1 MWRARIEANGSAVT
15 IVQDLRSLPLFQS
28 IPEDRLGAL
37 VDAFRTVKHPTGTI
51 LFEAGEIASKF
62 EILLTGEVV
71 IEETSS
77 SDKPSAAA
85 GTRLVL
91 RNLAPLGELG
101 ALTGLPRSTTAKAT
115 SDVEVLSIG
124 INDLLGFFDKNPEL
138 GLHFYK
144 NLLSLV
150 SDKIRRDRSRL
161 DDMRTNLVR
170 TQKSMKKMRE
180 QIEEAEETA
189 LSKPLY
195 ETLDQLINNNRRG
208 NYRVSPTPSY
218 PAHVR
223 LDDGK
228 TVPVLELS
236 EGYMKIE
243 GKASEVATDPQFWT
257 GVLVVP
263 TDEILLSGSV
273 LRETADNGT
282 VVKLDKPIDEYK
294 AKLDDYTTRVQLL
307 DFVV

>member
-1 MWRARIEANGSAVT
+1 MT
-15 IVQDLRSLPLFQS
+15 IVQDLRSLPLFQG
-28 IPEDRLGAL
+28 IPEDRLGQL
-37 VDAFRTVKHPTGTI
+37 VDAFRVVKHPSGTV
-51 LFEAGEIASKF
+51 LFAAGETATKF
-62 EILLTGEVV
+62 EILTKGEVV
-71 IEETSS
+71 IEETVANGT
-77 SDKPSAAA
+77 PSAAA
-85 GTRLVL
+85 GTRLTL
-91 RNLAPLGELG
+91 KNLAPLGELG
-101 ALTGLPRSTTAKAT
+101 ALTGLPRSTTATAT
-115 SDVEVLSIG
+115 SDVEVLSVG
-124 INDLLGFFDKNPEL
+124 IADLLGFFDKNADL

-170 TQKSMKKMRE
+170 TQKAMKKMRE
-180 QIEEAEETA
+180 TIEEAEESSI
-189 LSKPLY
+189 SKPLY

-236 EGYMKIE
+236 EGYMKVE
-243 GKASEVATDPQFWT
+243 GKTADIASDPKFWT

-263 TDEILLSGSV
+263 TDEIVLSGSI
-273 LRETADNGT
+273 LREADNGV
-282 VVKLDKPIDEYK
+282 VVKLDTPIDEFK
-294 AKLDDYTTRVQLL
+294 AKLDNYTTRVQLL

>member
-1 MWRARIEANGSAVT
+1 MSIA
-15 IVQDLRSLPLFQS
+15 QDLRSLPLFQG
-28 IPEDRLGAL
+28 IAEDRLGQL
-37 VDAFRTVKHPTGTI
+37 VDAFRVMKHSAGAV
-51 LFEAGEIASKF
+51 LFAAGETATRF
-62 EILLTGEVV
+62 EILTSGEVV

-77 SDKPSAAA
+77 GDTPSAAA

-124 INDLLGFFDKNPEL
+124 IKDLLGYFDKNADV
-138 GLHFYK
+138 GLQFYR

-150 SDKIRRDRSRL
+150 SDKIRRDRSRI
-161 DDMRTNLVR
+161 DDMRTNLVK

-180 QIEEAEETA
+180 QIEEAEETS
-189 LSKPLY
+189 LSKPIY
-195 ETLDQLINNNRRG
+195 DTLDQLINNNRRG
-208 NYRVSPTPSY
+208 NYRVSPTASY

-223 LDDGK
+223 LDGGK
-228 TVPVLELS
+228 TIPVLELS
-236 EGYMKIE
+236 EGYMKVE
-243 GKASEVATDPQFWT
+243 GKTADIASDPSLWT

-263 TDEILLSGSV
+263 TDEIVLSGSI
-273 LRETADNGT
+273 LRETENGV
-282 VVKLDKPIDEYK
+282 VVKLDTPIDEYK

>member
-1 MWRARIEANGSAVT
+1 MT
-15 IVQDLRSLPLFQS
+15 IVQDLRSLPLFQG
-28 IPEDRLGAL
+28 IAEDRLGQL
-37 VDAFRTVKHPTGTI
+37 VDAFRVVKHPNGTV
-51 LFEAGEIASKF
+51 LFAAGETASKF
-62 EILLTGEVV
+62 EILTKGEVV
-71 IEETSS
+71 IEENVSNGT
-77 SDKPSAAA
+77 PSAAA
-85 GTRLVL
+85 GTRLTL

-101 ALTGLPRSTTAKAT
+101 ALTGLPRSTTATAT

-124 INDLLGFFDKNPEL
+124 VNDLLGFFDKNPDL
-138 GLHFYK
+138 GLHFYR
-144 NLLSLV
+144 NLLGLV

-170 TQKSMKKMRE
+170 TQKAMKKMRE
-180 QIEEAEETA
+180 QIEEAEETS

-195 ETLDQLINNNRRG
+195 DTLDQLINNNRRA
-208 NYRVSPTPSY
+208 NYRVSPTKQY

-236 EGYMKIE
+236 EGYMKVE
-243 GKASEVATDPQFWT
+243 GKAAEMTQDPQFWT

-273 LRETADNGT
+273 LREADNGV
-282 VVKLDKPIDEYK
+282 VVKLDAPIEEYK
-294 AKLDDYTTRVQLL
+294 TKLDDYTTRVQLL

>member
-1 MWRARIEANGSAVT
+1 VT
-15 IVQDLRSLPLFQS
+15 IVQDLLSLPLFQG
-28 IPEDRLGAL
+28 IPEDRLGQL
-37 VDAFRTVKHPTGTI
+37 VDAFRSVKHPSGTV
-51 LFEAGEIASKF
+51 LFTAGEVATKF

-77 SDKPSAAA
+77 SDTPSAAA
-85 GTRLVL
+85 GTRLTL

-101 ALTGLPRSTTAKAT
+101 ALTGLPRSTTATAQ
-115 SDVEVLSIG
+115 SDVEVLSVG
-124 INDLLGFFDKNPEL
+124 INDLLGFFDKNADV

-150 SDKIRRDRSRL
+150 SDKIRRDRSRI

-180 QIEEAEETA
+180 QIEEAEETE
-189 LSKPLY
+189 LSRPLY
-195 ETLDQLINNNRRG
+195 DTLDQLINNNRRA
-208 NYRVSPTPSY
+208 NYRVSPTPTY

-243 GKASEVATDPQFWT
+243 GKVADVAADPQFWT

-263 TDEILLSGSV
+263 QDEILLSGSV
-273 LRETADNGT
+273 LRQAHEGV
-282 VVKLDKPIDEYK
+282 VVKLDRPIDEYK

>member
-1 MWRARIEANGSAVT
+1 MT
-15 IVQDLRSLPLFQS
+15 IAQDLRSLPLFQGIS
-28 IPEDRLGAL
+28 EGDLGKL
-37 VDAFRTVKHPTGTI
+37 VDAFRVVKHPTGTV
-51 LFEAGEIASKF
+51 LFEAGEVATKF
-62 EILLTGEVV
+62 EILTKGEVV

-77 SDKPSAAA
+77 NDKPSAAA
-85 GTRLVL
+85 GTRLQL
-91 RNLAPLGELG
+91 RNLTPLGELG

-115 SDVEVLSIG
+115 TDVEVLSVSIK
-124 INDLLGFFDKNPEL
+124 DLLGFFDTNPAL
-138 GLHFYK
+138 GLQFYK
-144 NLLSLV
+144 GLLSLV
-150 SDKIRRDRSRL
+150 SDKIRRDRGRI

-170 TQKSMKKMRE
+170 TQKSMKQMRE

-195 ETLDQLINNNRRG
+195 ETLDQLINNNRRA
-208 NYRVSPTPSY
+208 NYRVSPTPTY

-228 TVPVLELS
+228 TIPVLELS

-243 GKASEVATDPQFWT
+243 GKTADVAADPQFWT

-263 TDEILLSGSV
+263 NDEILLSGSV
-273 LRETADNGT
+273 LRETSDNGV
-282 VVKLDKPIDEYK
+282 VVKLDKPIDDYK
-294 AKLDDYTTRVQLL
+294 SKLDDYTTRVQLL